1 MYSGAALSQKPS
13 DIFQIRGAK
22 SRNGCAMRVLV
33 IEDDKAMAGLLQ
45 KGLQEENHVV
55 SVAQDGRAGL
65 ELAADYQFDVI
76 ILDWM
81 LPGFDGL
88 EVSRRL
94 RKDGNTTPILMLT
107 ARDAVPDIVKG
118 LDAGTDDFLTKPF
131 SFAELL
137 ARIRALGRRSKAST
151 HLKRLEV
158 ADLSLD
164 PSAHRVFRGK
174 QELHL
179 TPTEYRLL
187 EFLIRRQGGAASRRA
202 IVEAVW
208 GLDAEVEENTLDAFI
223 RLLRSKVDFGNK
235 ARLIH
240 TVRGFGYRL
249 QEEAKE

>member
-1 MYSGAALSQKPS
+1 
-13 DIFQIRGAK
+13 
-22 SRNGCAMRVLV
+22 MRVLV
-33 IEDDKAMAGLLQ
+33 IEDDAAMSGLLQ
-45 KGLQEENHVV
+45 KGLQEENHVA
-55 SVAQDGRAGL
+55 SVASDGRAGL
-65 ELAADYQFDVI
+65 ELAANYQFDVI

-81 LPGFDGL
+81 LPGMDGL

-94 RKDGNTTPILMLT
+94 RKEGNTTPILMLT

-118 LDAGTDDFLTKPF
+118 LDSGTDDFLTKPF

-137 ARIRALGRRSKAST
+137 ARIRALGRRAKAST

-158 ADLSLD
+158 ADLALD
-164 PSAHRVFRGK
+164 PVAHRVFRGK
-174 QELHL
+174 QEVHL

-187 EFLIRRQGGAASRRA
+187 EFLMRRQGGAASRRA

-223 RLLRSKVDFGNK
+223 RLLRSKVDAGNK
-235 ARLIH
+235 PRLIH

-249 QEEAKE
+249 QEEARE

>member
-1 MYSGAALSQKPS
+1 
-13 DIFQIRGAK
+13 
-22 SRNGCAMRVLV
+22 MRILV
-33 IEDDKAMAGLLQ
+33 IEDDRSMAELLQ
-45 KGLQEENHVV
+45 KGLTEENHVV
-55 SVAQDGRAGL
+55 SVANDGRIGL

-76 ILDWM
+76 VLDWM
-81 LPGFDGL
+81 LPAMDGL

-118 LDAGTDDFLTKPF
+118 LDAGTDDFMTKPF

-137 ARIRALGRRSKAST
+137 ARVRALGRRASASM
-151 HLKRLEV
+151 HVRSLAA
-158 ADLSLD
+158 ADLTLD

-174 QELHL
+174 EELHL

-187 EFLIRRQGGAASRRA
+187 EFLMRRNGTAASRRA

-223 RLLRSKVDFGNK
+223 RLLRSKVDAGGK
-235 ARLIH
+235 PRLIQ

-249 QEEAKE
+249 QENTKE

>member
-1 MYSGAALSQKPS
+1 
-13 DIFQIRGAK
+13 
-22 SRNGCAMRVLV
+22 MRVLV
-33 IEDDKAMAGLLQ
+33 IEDDAAMAGLLQ
-45 KGLQEENHVV
+45 KGLQEENHVA
-55 SVAQDGRAGL
+55 SVASDGRGGL
-65 ELAADYQFDVI
+65 ELAENYQFDVI

-81 LPGFDGL
+81 LPGMDGL

-94 RKDGNTTPILMLT
+94 RKEGNTTPILMLT

-137 ARIRALGRRSKAST
+137 ARIRALGRRAKAST

-158 ADLSLD
+158 GDLALD
-164 PSAHRVFRGK
+164 PIAHRVFRGK
-174 QELHL
+174 QEVHL

-187 EFLIRRQGGAASRRA
+187 EFLMRRQGGAASRRA

-223 RLLRSKVDFGNK
+223 RLLRSKVDGGNK
-235 ARLIH
+235 SRLIH

-249 QEEAKE
+249 QEEARE